1 MTENRLQKSWM
12 VKSDSIFGNKSLPH
26 IKHLFKPS
34 FKLNQYI
41 LLLLCFLK
49 FYDMSK
55 DFEDENECDLVKL

>member
-1 MTENRLQKSWM
+1 M
-12 VKSDSIFGNKSLPH
+12 VKSESFWVIKSLPN

-41 LLLLCFLK
+41 LLLLCFLE

-55 DFEDENECDLVKL
+55 DFEDENECDLVRL